1 MIKKI
6 GFPQLN
12 ADVIELAAWCKWKRK
27 EQKHR
32 RKVIVLLRL
41 EKEISLNL
49 QNFKKDCIGVI
60 RREQEK
66 PAEAVD
72 GCIDICAQCKKKK
85 VENPKNKGK
94 CIPA

>member
-49 QNFKKDCIGVI
+49 
-60 RREQEK
+60 
-66 PAEAVD
+66 
-72 GCIDICAQCKKKK
+72 
-85 VENPKNKGK
+85 
-94 CIPA
+94 